1 MTEPAREQLLGY
13 LLDALEDNEQADI
26 EKILNDDAELQRE
39 LAVLNRAL
47 SPLDASRRE
56 FSPPPGLVAKT
67 CAFVGEDVSAGIDAT
82 AETTAPLAA
91 PLAAAVAAA
100 AETQPAKHAAMMH
113 PTDAPPCRPSRVRW
127 QDSIMAVGIMV
138 AACGLLFPAIQDSRE
153 QARLMSCQNN
163 LREIGTSLASYSDNN
178 NGYFP
183 EVPQRGNL
191 AAAGIYAPRLMKD
204 GYLTNVHQV
213 VCPGSAL
220 ADEKKFSIPTIDEL
234 QSASDPGRL
243 AAMQNHMGGSYG
255 YSLGHMKDGAYQ
267 HTKNLHRPNFA
278 IMADSPN
285 QACPTRQSCNHG
297 GNGQNVL
304 FEDGHVKFLP
314 TTRPLG
320 LADDVFTN
328 DDGLVAAGVHPDDSV
343 IGSSRAAP
351 LIHAGSR
358 SQ

>member
-1 MTEPAREQLLGY
+1 MTETPREQLLGY
-13 LLDALEDNEQADI
+13 LLDALEDDEQTDI

-39 LAVLNRAL
+39 MAVLNRAL

-56 FSPPPGLVAKT
+56 FSPPPGLAARTCVSVAEN
-67 CAFVGEDVSAGIDAT
+67 VAGGDADAQT
-82 AETTAPLAA
+82 AA
-91 PLAAAVAAA
+91 PLAGAVAAA
-100 AETQPAKHAAMMH
+100 AETQPAGHAPMMH
-113 PTDAPPCRPSRVRW
+113 PVDAPPCRSGRARW

-183 EVPQRGNL
+183 KVPQRGNL

-204 GYLTNVHQV
+204 GYLPNIHQV

-220 ADEKKFSIPTIDEL
+220 ADEKDFSIPTIDEL

-243 AAMQNHMGGSYG
+243 AAMQSRMGGSYG
-255 YSLGHMKDGAYQ
+255 YSLGHIKDGVYQ
-267 HTKNLHRPNFA
+267 HTKNLRRPNFA
-278 IMADSPN
+278 IMADSPS
-285 QACPTRQSCNHG
+285 QTCPTHQSCNHG

-304 FEDGHVKFLP
+304 FEDGHVEFLP

-328 DDGLVAAGVHPDDSV
+328 DDGQVAAGIHPDDSV
-343 IGSSRAAP
+343 IGSSPTAP
-351 LIHAGSR
+351 IIHAGR
-358 SQ
+358 R